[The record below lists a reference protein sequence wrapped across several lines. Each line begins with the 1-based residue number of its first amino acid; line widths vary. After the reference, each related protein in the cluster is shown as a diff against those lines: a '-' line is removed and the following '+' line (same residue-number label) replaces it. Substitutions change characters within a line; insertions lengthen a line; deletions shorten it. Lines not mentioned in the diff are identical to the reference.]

1 MNSFLIDNEKKKI
14 SKELIKW
21 CYGKEK
27 FLNIVTT
34 PYNSSNILYEIILSN
49 LETRKKVLYVT
60 DENENDIE
68 IIDLIKKY
76 SKFRNYMYI
85 RENYEENSSSLV
97 ITKST
102 KFKSINGKFDLII
115 YNGISSVIK
124 VSYNELIKNMIRLI
138 NIRGKIISYNF
149 ECIFNG
155 NKEIILP
162 IRDNG
167 CPLVEPTLFKT
178 KIDLN
183 KDIPYV
189 AYEYIKWSLE
199 SSRKVVIYVP
209 DIEKVKKVYNYL
221 FKYCKN
227 LAKDVYCF
235 FDNGL
240 DDKEIKKFLN
250 RKKTIIITN
259 DYKNKDLDISN
270 INVMVFF
277 ADNILF
283 NYKKLVYIC
292 GKVGRKEK
300 RHSGEV
306 IFIAKDENIEIEKS
320 KNIIRNFNKEAW
332 EMKLLKMQNIY

>member
-21 CYGKEK
+21 CNGKEK

-34 PYNSSNILYEIILSN
+34 PYNSSNILYEIILNS
-49 LETRKKVLYVT
+49 LETRKKILYIT
-60 DENENDIE
+60 DEPEDNIE
-68 IIDLIKKY
+68 IINLIKKH
-76 SKFRNYMYI
+76 SKFRNYRYL
-85 RENYEENSSSLV
+85 RGDYEDNSS
-97 ITKST
+97 
-102 KFKSINGKFDLII
+102 DLII
-115 YNGISSVIK
+115 ANSTKLNSITDKFNLIVYDGICSVLK
-124 VSYNELIKNMIRLI
+124 VSYNNLIKNMTRLL
-138 NIRGKIISYNF
+138 NFGGKIISYNF

-155 NKEIILP
+155 IKEIILP

-167 CPLVEPTLFKT
+167 CPLVEPTLLKT

-199 SSRKVVIYVP
+199 SSRKVIIYVP
-209 DIEKVKKVYNYL
+209 DREKVKNVYNYL
-221 FKYCKN
+221 SNYCKD
-227 LAKDVYCF
+227 LARDVYCF
-235 FDNGL
+235 LDNGL

-250 RKKTIIITN
+250 RKETIIITN
-259 DYKNKDLDISN
+259 DYINKDLDISN

-306 IFIAKDENIEIEKS
+306 IFVAKDENLEIEKS

-332 EMKLLKMQNIY
+332 EMELLKMQNIY